1 MWKEITD
8 YFKMYTDYF
17 LECKRNYNQYVT
29 PFFYLKNYKR
39 MFKWLSVIW
48 NDREWDYLFL
58 LDILKHKLENDS
70 VYYENDGVTVNSK
83 KVAKQMKM
91 CIALIDRISKD
102 DYSMFM
108 LDKLDEKYG
117 KFIFLPTE
125 REGYTSLTREN
136 LKDNEKLHEQYRKD
150 SKRFMEYEVYMRK
163 QDKEYLFNTMKKHIF
178 RWWD

>member
-39 MFKWLSVIW
+39 MFKWFPVIW

-117 KFIFLPTE
+117 EFIFLPTE

-150 SKRFMEYEVYMRK
+150 SKRFLDYEVCMRN
-163 QDKEYLFNTMKKHIF
+163 QDKEYLFDTMKKHIF

>member
-17 LECKRNYNQYVT
+17 LECKRNYKQYVT

-39 MFKWLSVIW
+39 MFKWLPVVW

-58 LDILKHKLENDS
+58 LDILKYKLENDS

-117 KFIFLPTE
+117 EFIFLPTE

-150 SKRFMEYEVYMRK
+150 SKRFMEYEDYMRK
-163 QDKEYLFNTMKKHIF
+163 QDKEYLFDTMKKHIF